1 MPSDTT
7 SPLLAGVVVHW
18 RNEGELAALIASW
31 PRDPRFELIVVD
43 NSASAELPDWVGAV
57 RPGRNLGFGGG
68 ANAGVA
74 ASKAPLVLLLNP
86 DVELTGEGLESLVA
100 AFDRFPDAA
109 GIAPRLVEP
118 GGAAQTEWQIRRLPA
133 PLELLAQA
141 FSGLGSVRTAEAPAA
156 GDRVEQPAAA
166 ALALRKTAFAAVNG
180 FDPAF
185 HPAWFED
192 VDLAARL
199 RAAGLALR
207 YWPEATFVHRL
218 GSSVPQ
224 LGYGPFLFIYYRNL
238 VRYLAKHH
246 GSAWAIA
253 AYPAILLGA
262 LVRLAGL
269 PLRRPGRAASR
280 LDALR
285 GLVALGSGALSG
297 WRLPR
302 GLARISR

>member
-1 MPSDTT
+1 MPSVAS

-18 RNEGELAALIASW
+18 RNEGELAALVSSW

-43 NSASAELPDWVGAV
+43 NSASAELPDWVGVV
-57 RPGRNLGFGGG
+57 RPARNLGFGGG

-74 ASKAPLVLLLNP
+74 AAMAPLVLLLNP
-86 DVELTGEGLESLVA
+86 DVVLSGAGLESLVA
-100 AFDRFPDAA
+100 AFDRFPEAA

-118 GGAAQTEWQIRRLPA
+118 GGAAQTAWQLRRLPA
-133 PLELLAQA
+133 PWELLAQA
-141 FSGLGSVRTAEAPAA
+141 LPGLAAARPSEAPAP
-156 GDRVEQPAAA
+156 GDQVEQPAAA
-166 ALALRKTAFAAVNG
+166 ALALRKTAFAAVGG

-185 HPAWFED
+185 FPAWFED

-199 RAAGLALR
+199 RAAGLPLR

-218 GSSVPQ
+218 GSSVPR

-246 GSAWAIA
+246 GAPWAAA

-269 PLRRPGRAASR
+269 PFRRPRRAESR